1 MTFEWANKDSRDFL
15 SKGYLQDGEDIETRV
30 SFMADKFYD
39 ELLRMGMTREK
50 ASGISK
56 SFFEYAGRGFYSFA
70 SPVLANYGRD
80 QGLPVSC
87 NNVVI
92 DDDMGEILQKVA
104 EIGMQTKHGAGT
116 SAYLGRLRP
125 RGSPIRGTSSTADG
139 AVHFSSLIE
148 SNVETVR
155 QGGVRRGACAV
166 YYEIDSPDIY
176 EVLRIQEDGFY
187 IKHLSFGL
195 CVGDDW
201 LKSMLEGDPEKRKIW
216 AAVIS
221 KRRETGYPYLFFKD
235 NVNKAAPKHYK
246 DAGLTILSSN
256 LCTEIMQ
263 PSDTDISF
271 VCVLGSMNL
280 ALFDEWVTT
289 NAVEVYTY
297 FLDCVVE
304 EYVRKTTGIKF
315 MESVNKA
322 ASEHR
327 AIGVGTLGLHTLYQ
341 SRGLPFESVEARELN
356 IEVHKVIDERTKSAS
371 REMAKLF
378 GEPELLKGTGLRN
391 ATLMAVAPTT
401 SSSFVLGQV
410 SPSIEPLNSNYFT
423 KDLAKG
429 KYTFRNP
436 ELKKLLEEKYAAGKA
451 EPERT
456 VWLNSVW
463 RSILIKD
470 GSVQH
475 LDFLSEDEKAVF
487 KTFGEISQL
496 ELVIQASDRQQFI
509 DQGQSL
515 NLMIHPSTPA
525 KDIHELLIT
534 AWSLGLKSLYYQRS
548 TSPAQQLAR
557 DLVSCT
563 ACEA

>member
-15 SKGYLQDGEDIETRV
+15 SKGYLQDGEDIEARV

-39 ELLRMGMTREK
+39 ELLRMGMSADK
-50 ASGISK
+50 ADKMSSA
-56 SFFEYAGRGFYSFA
+56 FYNYAGRGFYSFA

-116 SAYLGRLRP
+116 SAYLGRLRH
-125 RGSPIRGTSSTADG
+125 RGSPIRGTNSTADG
-139 AVHFSSLIE
+139 PVHFSSLIE
-148 SNVETVR
+148 SSVETVR

-235 NVNKAAPKHYK
+235 NVNKVAPQHYK

-280 ALFDEWVTT
+280 ALYGEWVSTD
-289 NAVEVYTY
+289 AVEVYTY
-297 FLDCVVE
+297 FLDCVVQ
-304 EYVRKTTGIKF
+304 EYIRKTAGIKF

-322 ASEHR
+322 AREHR

-356 IEVHKVIDERTKSAS
+356 IETHRIIDERTKAAS
-371 REMAKLF
+371 REMAKIF
-378 GEPELLKGTGLRN
+378 GEPELLKGTGLHN

-436 ELKKLLEEKYAAGKA
+436 ELTKLLEEKYAAGKA

-456 VWLNSVW
+456 IWLNSVW

-496 ELVIQASDRQQFI
+496 ELVIQAADRQEFI